1 MLELEML
8 QRRLRVHGWT
18 LLEHQNYEKHNRGLV
33 SRHELVFEQTSPRNV
48 KEVQNTPKR
57 LSIYI
62 GTRTTPQ
69 IDIVN
74 LYIEVCNMDGYII
87 RSLNSFLNLD
97 LSYTHIIK
105 ALECLFILQPRR
117 SK

>member
-1 MLELEML
+1 MLDLEML
-8 QRRLRVHGWT
+8 QRRLRAHGWI
-18 LLEHQNYEKHNRGLV
+18 LLEHQSHEKSNKSLA
-33 SRHELVFEQTSPRNV
+33 SRHELVFEQISPKDVN
-48 KEVQNTPKR
+48 EVQNTPKR

-62 GTRTTPQ
+62 STRTTPQ
-69 IDIVN
+69 RDTVN

-97 LSYTHIIK
+97 LSYTHIVK